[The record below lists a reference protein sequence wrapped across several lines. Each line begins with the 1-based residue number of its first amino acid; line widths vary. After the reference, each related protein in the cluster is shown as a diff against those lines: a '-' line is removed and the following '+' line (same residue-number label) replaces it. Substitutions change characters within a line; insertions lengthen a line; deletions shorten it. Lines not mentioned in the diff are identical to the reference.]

1 LCLDENGTIN
11 ELIYNPTEP
20 IPVTIP
26 AINTDI
32 SEVVNYYGPSTE
44 NSNTQ
49 LYGPTKFIAIKPK
62 KLVFADEGIFVYNDK
77 DESNNQTSSRSTR
90 ASRTQRTTA
99 GDVRVSIIVLIACV
113 IKSDG
118 QVLKSE
124 INYIKPFLL
133 RTFGEAGAKQALL
146 LLKELLKQDIDAK
159 AVAQQ
164 IGQHINYSTRLELV
178 HLLLA
183 VANADGE
190 IHALELQTISSI
202 ADYMSI
208 QDADYQS
215 ILALYQRRKD
225 TNWAYTALEI
235 TPSATNEEVKK
246 AYRRMAMK
254 YHPDKVANAGEE
266 IRQQATDKFRAIN
279 EAYEHI
285 KQQRGL

>member
-1 LCLDENGTIN
+1 MSLGKWILGGLGFAVGGPIGSIIGVLIATLFEKNG
-11 ELIYNPTEP
+11 
-20 IPVTIP
+20 
-26 AINTDI
+26 
-32 SEVVNYYGPSTE
+32 
-44 NSNTQ
+44 
-49 LYGPTKFIAIKPK
+49 
-62 KLVFADEGIFVYNDK
+62 AD
-77 DESNNQTSSRSTR
+77 NQTSSSTNRTFR
-90 ASRTQRTTA
+90 AQRTTA

-118 QVLKSE
+118 RVLKSE

-133 RTFGEAGAKQALL
+133 KTFGEAGAKQALL

-190 IHALELQTISSI
+190 LHELELEIISSI
-202 ADYMSI
+202 SMNMSV

-215 ILALYQRRKD
+215 IMALYQRSKD
-225 TNWAYTALEI
+225 ANWAYTALEI
-235 TPSATNEEVKK
+235 TSSATNEEVKK

-285 KQQRGL
+285 KQQRGI

>member
-1 LCLDENGTIN
+1 MSAGKWILGTLGFVVGGPIGSIIGV
-11 ELIYNPTEP
+11 LIASLFEKSGS
-20 IPVTIP
+20 
-26 AINTDI
+26 D
-32 SEVVNYYGPSTE
+32 
-44 NSNTQ
+44 
-49 LYGPTKFIAIKPK
+49 
-62 KLVFADEGIFVYNDK
+62 D
-77 DESNNQTSSRSTR
+77 QTSSHTSGTSR
-90 ASRTQRTTA
+90 AQRTTA

-202 ADYMSI
+202 AGYMSI

-285 KQQRGL
+285 KQQRGI

>member
-1 LCLDENGTIN
+1 MSLGKWILGGLGFAVGGPIGSIIGVLIATLFEKNGT
-11 ELIYNPTEP
+11 
-20 IPVTIP
+20 
-26 AINTDI
+26 D
-32 SEVVNYYGPSTE
+32 
-44 NSNTQ
+44 
-49 LYGPTKFIAIKPK
+49 
-62 KLVFADEGIFVYNDK
+62 
-77 DESNNQTSSRSTR
+77 NQTSSSTNRTFR
-90 ASRTQRTTA
+90 AQRTTA

-118 QVLKSE
+118 RVLKSE

-133 RTFGEAGAKQALL
+133 KTFGEAGAKQALL

-190 IHALELQTISSI
+190 LHELELEIISSI
-202 ADYMSI
+202 SMNMSV

-215 ILALYQRRKD
+215 ILALYQRSKD
-225 TNWAYTALEI
+225 ANWAYTALEI

-285 KQQRGL
+285 KQQRGI

>member
-1 LCLDENGTIN
+1 MSAGKWILGTLGFVVGGPIGSIIGV
-11 ELIYNPTEP
+11 LIASLFEKSG
-20 IPVTIP
+20 V
-26 AINTDI
+26 D
-32 SEVVNYYGPSTE
+32 
-44 NSNTQ
+44 
-49 LYGPTKFIAIKPK
+49 
-62 KLVFADEGIFVYNDK
+62 
-77 DESNNQTSSRSTR
+77 NQASSRTSRTY
-90 ASRTQRTTA
+90 RTQRTTA
-99 GDVRVSIIVLIACV
+99 GDVNVSIIVLIACV

-118 QVLKSE
+118 RVLKSE

-183 VANADGE
+183 IANADGE
-190 IHALELQTISSI
+190 IHDLELETISSI
-202 ADYMSI
+202 SRYMSI
-208 QDADYQS
+208 QDADLQS

-235 TPSATNEEVKK
+235 TPSATDEEVKK

-254 YHPDKVANAGEE
+254 FHPDKVANAGEE

-285 KQQRGL
+285 KQQRGI

>member
-1 LCLDENGTIN
+1 MSLGKWILGGLGFAVGGPIGSIIGVLIATLFEKNG
-11 ELIYNPTEP
+11 
-20 IPVTIP
+20 V
-26 AINTDI
+26 D
-32 SEVVNYYGPSTE
+32 
-44 NSNTQ
+44 
-49 LYGPTKFIAIKPK
+49 
-62 KLVFADEGIFVYNDK
+62 
-77 DESNNQTSSRSTR
+77 NQTSSSTNRTFR
-90 ASRTQRTTA
+90 AQRTTA

-118 QVLKSE
+118 RVLKSE

-133 RTFGEAGAKQALL
+133 KTFGEAGAKQALL

-190 IHALELQTISSI
+190 LHELELEIISSI
-202 ADYMSI
+202 SMNMSV

-215 ILALYQRRKD
+215 ILALYQRSKD
-225 TNWAYTALEI
+225 ANWAYTALEI

-254 YHPDKVANAGEE
+254 YHPDKVANAGEN

-285 KQQRGL
+285 KQQRGI

>member
-1 LCLDENGTIN
+1 MSLGKWILGGLGFAVGGPIGSIIGVLIATLFEKNG
-11 ELIYNPTEP
+11 
-20 IPVTIP
+20 
-26 AINTDI
+26 
-32 SEVVNYYGPSTE
+32 
-44 NSNTQ
+44 
-49 LYGPTKFIAIKPK
+49 
-62 KLVFADEGIFVYNDK
+62 AD
-77 DESNNQTSSRSTR
+77 NQTSSSTNR
-90 ASRTQRTTA
+90 TFRTQRTTA

-118 QVLKSE
+118 RVLKSE

-133 RTFGEAGAKQALL
+133 KTFGEAGAKQALL

-190 IHALELQTISSI
+190 LHELELEIISSI
-202 ADYMSI
+202 SMNMSV

-215 ILALYQRRKD
+215 ILALYQRSKD
-225 TNWAYTALEI
+225 ANWAYTALEI
-235 TPSATNEEVKK
+235 TSSATNEEVKK

-285 KQQRGL
+285 KQQRGI

>member
-1 LCLDENGTIN
+1 MSAGKWILGTLGFVVGGPIGSIIGV
-11 ELIYNPTEP
+11 LIASLFEKSG
-20 IPVTIP
+20 V
-26 AINTDI
+26 D
-32 SEVVNYYGPSTE
+32 
-44 NSNTQ
+44 
-49 LYGPTKFIAIKPK
+49 
-62 KLVFADEGIFVYNDK
+62 D
-77 DESNNQTSSRSTR
+77 QTSSRTSRTY
-90 ASRTQRTTA
+90 RTQRTTA
-99 GDVRVSIIVLIACV
+99 GDVNVSIIVLIACV

-118 QVLKSE
+118 RVLKSE

-190 IHALELQTISSI
+190 LHALELEIISSI
-202 ADYMSI
+202 SMNMSV

-215 ILALYQRRKD
+215 ILALYQRSKD
-225 TNWAYTALEI
+225 ANWAYTALEI

-285 KQQRGL
+285 KQLRGI